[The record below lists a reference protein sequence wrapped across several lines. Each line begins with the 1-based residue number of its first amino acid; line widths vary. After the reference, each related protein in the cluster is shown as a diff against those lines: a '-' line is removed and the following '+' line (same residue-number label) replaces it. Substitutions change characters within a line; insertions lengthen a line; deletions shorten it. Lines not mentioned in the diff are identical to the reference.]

1 MDVVCLFFNDYST
14 EERRLNWIS
23 VGGKQNTFGNTNTD
37 LKILTLKMLR
47 KSKRTQ
53 THTVTYPVKKKL
65 NWINKSTPLI
75 WFFFTWLRSGFN
87 FNNLITLTGQLFEYT
102 EPNCKGISEHDAKS
116 IFKNEWFW
124 KENV

>member
-1 MDVVCLFFNDYST
+1 MLIHLEFRRPDFSFWTLVFTRHTSTYCLIHDLMKIDDYSNLKRWLKKWMLCVCFFNDYST

-53 THTVTYPVKKKL
+53 THTITYPVKKK
-65 NWINKSTPLI
+65 NW
-75 WFFFTWLRSGFN
+75 
-87 FNNLITLTGQLFEYT
+87 T
-102 EPNCKGISEHDAKS
+102 E
-116 IFKNEWFW
+116 
-124 KENV
+124 

>member
-37 LKILTLKMLR
+37 LKILTLKKLR

-53 THTVTYPVKKKL
+53 AHTITYPLKKKL

-75 WFFFTWLRSGFN
+75 W
-87 FNNLITLTGQLFEYT
+87 LFYMT
-102 EPNCKGISEHDAKS
+102 SQ
-116 IFKNEWFW
+116 WF
-124 KENV
+124 

>member
-23 VGGKQNTFGNTNTD
+23 VGGKQNTFENTNTD
-37 LKILTLKMLR
+37 IKISTLKKLR

-65 NWINKSTPLI
+65 NWINKSKPLI
-75 WFFFTWLRSGFN
+75 WFFLHDFAVVLI
-87 FNNLITLTGQLFEYT
+87 LIT
-102 EPNCKGISEHDAKS
+102 
-116 IFKNEWFW
+116 
-124 KENV
+124 